1 MVHSR
6 DAELTPS
13 ATAKLAE
20 PGDVSTA
27 GTAALPQ
34 HGFFNRLYTGTGAF
48 EVIGR
53 RRLWYAI
60 SGAILLISLA
70 AILLRG
76 FTFGIDFEGGT
87 KVSMPSAGVTTQ
99 QVEQVFQDALGKGPE
114 AVVIVGSGASAT
126 VQIRSETLN
135 NFADTMTKMTQFVTY
150 MVHNKDKIDKLS
162 KEMQEQDAN
171 PPKDPVKKTV
181 PAADRFIQPEP
192 LEPPQ

>member
-76 FTFGIDFEGGT
+76 FTFGIDFEGHPDLARIL
-87 KVSMPSAGVTTQ
+87 MPDDWVGHPLRKDDAPSRVPVT
-99 QVEQVFQDALGKGPE
+99 FKG
-114 AVVIVGSGASAT
+114 
-126 VQIRSETLN
+126 
-135 NFADTMTKMTQFVTY
+135 
-150 MVHNKDKIDKLS
+150 
-162 KEMQEQDAN
+162 
-171 PPKDPVKKTV
+171 DPS
-181 PAADRFIQPEP
+181 PR
-192 LEPPQ
+192 